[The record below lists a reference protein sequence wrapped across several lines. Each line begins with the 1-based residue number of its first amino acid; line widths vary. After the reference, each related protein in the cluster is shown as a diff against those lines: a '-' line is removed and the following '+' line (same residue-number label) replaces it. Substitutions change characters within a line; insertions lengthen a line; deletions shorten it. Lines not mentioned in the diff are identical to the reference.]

1 MHWSVKRGIFYLK
14 RFKEMRERA
23 VRNEKMDLRLLRL
36 MKNSASVFFFTEL
49 KVIHNIKQNERFISN
64 ISPYPKSS
72 ILCSLSLYVA
82 ENAYFLKFIFSLIR
96 TNLNPDRIL
105 GNGKLEFV
113 KLLLTALSIHMCE
126 LDITASKILLRNYF
140 Y

>member
-1 MHWSVKRGIFYLK
+1 MK